1 MKLYIMRH
9 GTTDWNEAL
18 KLQGNS
24 NTSLNEKGRELA
36 VKTAE
41 GLKDINFDYIF
52 SSPLDRAYETATIV
66 ANGRDIDIVKD
77 QRLIEVGF
85 GIDEGVIPEKR
96 SKGCG
101 LFFTDPAH
109 YEPAKG
115 AESLPHLCQRAA
127 DFIDNVILPLSA
139 KEPQATVL
147 ITGHGALNKALMVR
161 IMNRELK
168 DFWAGNL
175 QKNCSVA
182 IVEVKD
188 NSFKLLED
196 GKIYY

>member
-9 GTTDWNEAL
+9 GTTDWNESL

-24 NTSLNEKGRELA
+24 NTSLNDKGRDLA
-36 VKTAE
+36 VKTSE
-41 GLKDINFDYIF
+41 GLKDVHFDYIF
-52 SSPLDRAYETATIV
+52 SSPLDRAFETASIV
-66 ANGRDIDIVKD
+66 AKGRGIEVVKD
-77 QRLIEVGF
+77 DRLIEVGF

-96 SKGCG
+96 SKGCA

-115 AESLPHLCQRAA
+115 AESLPHLCERAA
-127 DFIDNVILPLSA
+127 DFIDNVILPLSE
-139 KEPQATVL
+139 KEADASVL

-161 IMNRELK
+161 IMDRELK
-168 DFWAGNL
+168 DFWAGSL

-182 IVEVKD
+182 IVDIKD
-188 NSFKLLED
+188 KKFTLLED
-196 GKIYY
+196 GKVYY